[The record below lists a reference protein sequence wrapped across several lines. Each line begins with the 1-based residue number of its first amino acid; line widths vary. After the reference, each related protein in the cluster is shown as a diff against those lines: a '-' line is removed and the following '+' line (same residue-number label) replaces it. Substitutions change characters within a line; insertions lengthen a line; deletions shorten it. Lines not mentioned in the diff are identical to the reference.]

1 MQIRAETAQALS
13 HGLNR
18 LFSLPIQRIFIISLM
33 IGRVPQ
39 PAFSIKHHQ

>member
-1 MQIRAETAQALS
+1 MQICTEAAQALS
-13 HGLNR
+13 QGLNR
-18 LFSLPIQRIFIISLM
+18 LFSLPIQRIFIVSLM